1 MKYPFT
7 LLVNFT
13 FTFGEKYE
21 QKTSLSNPLIIFLKE
36 GKTSNP
42 KPELRNEIDT
52 NANHD
57 INEGGFHLDL
67 VRHLVTS
74 KLNMHVIAR
83 TSERKCQT
91 YQLFCSGS

>member
-1 MKYPFT
+1 MKYPPRPSCQLHLYFWREIRT
-7 LLVNFT
+7 KNVI
-13 FTFGEKYE
+13 EY
-21 QKTSLSNPLIIFLKE
+21 PLILFLKE

-42 KPELRNEIDT
+42 KPELRNEIHT

-57 INEGGFHLDL
+57 INECGFHLDF
-67 VRHLVTS
+67 VRQLVTS